1 MDFGSF
7 LTAPEIKVKI
17 ITYRDIF
24 QDKAMIENRFG
35 EEYRNHS
42 AIIKLDPADLSQLN
56 VKKGDTVILKNSF
69 GKTVVRAEES
79 GYETPHKG
87 IAYMPKS
94 PWANV
99 LVSDETGGTGIPR
112 FKDISATVTSAKGEK
127 VTEMEVLFK

>member
-7 LTAPEIKVKI
+7 LTTPEIKVKI

-42 AIIKLDPADLSQLN
+42 AIIKLDPADLSQLS

-69 GKTVVRAEES
+69 GKIVVRAEES
-79 GYETPHKG
+79 GYDTPHKG

-94 PWANV
+94 PWSNV
-99 LVSDETGGTGIPR
+99 LVSDETGGTGIPK

-127 VTEMEVLFK
+127 ITEMEALFK

>member
-7 LTAPEIKVKI
+7 LTTPEIKVKI
-17 ITYRDIF
+17 VTYRDIF

-56 VKKGDTVILKNSF
+56 VKKGDTVILKNSS
-69 GKTVVRAEES
+69 GRIVVRAEES
-79 GYETPHKG
+79 GYEISHRG

-94 PWANV
+94 PWSNA

-112 FKDISATVTSAKGEK
+112 FKEITATISSAKGEK
-127 VTEMEVLFK
+127 MSEMESLFK

>member
-7 LTAPEIKVKI
+7 LATPEIKVKV

-35 EEYRNHS
+35 EGYRNLS
-42 AIIKLDPADLSQLN
+42 AVIKLDPVDLKQLN

-69 GKTVVRAEES
+69 GRIVVKVDES
-79 GYETPHKG
+79 GYETPHRG

-94 PWANV
+94 PWSNM
-99 LVSDETGGTGIPR
+99 LVSDETGGTGIPK
-112 FKDISATVTSAKGEK
+112 FKDISVTITSAKGEK
-127 VTEMEVLFK
+127 VTELG

>member
-7 LTAPEIKVKI
+7 LKTPEIKIKI
-17 ITYRDIF
+17 VTYRDIF

-35 EEYRNHS
+35 EEYRDRS
-42 AIIKLDPADLSQLN
+42 AVVKLDSADFKQLS

-69 GKTVVRAEES
+69 GTVVVKAEES

-87 IAYMPKS
+87 VAYMPNS
-94 PWANV
+94 LWSNM
-99 LVSDETGGTGIPR
+99 LVSDETGGTGVPK

-127 VTEMEVLFK
+127 VTELRF

>member
-7 LTAPEIKVKI
+7 LAAPEIKVKV

-24 QDKAMIENRFG
+24 QDKAMLENRFG
-35 EEYRNHS
+35 DEYKDLS
-42 AIIKLDPADLSQLN
+42 AVIKLDHADLKQLD

-69 GKTVVRAEES
+69 GRVVVKAMES

-94 PWANV
+94 PWSNM
-99 LVSDETGGTGIPR
+99 LISDETGGTGVPK
-112 FKDISATVTSAKGEK
+112 FKDISVTVSSAKGEK
-127 VTEMEVLFK
+127 VTELML

>member
-7 LTAPEIKVKI
+7 LTAPEIKVKV

-24 QDKAMIENRFG
+24 QDKAMLENRFG
-35 EEYRNHS
+35 DEYKDLS
-42 AIIKLDPADLSQLN
+42 AVIKLDHADLKQLD

-69 GKTVVRAEES
+69 GRVVVKAMES

-94 PWANV
+94 PWSNM
-99 LVSDETGGTGIPR
+99 LVSDETGGTGVPK
-112 FKDISATVTSAKGEK
+112 FKDISVTVTSAKGEK
-127 VTEMEVLFK
+127 VTELML

>member
-7 LTAPEIKVKI
+7 LATPEIKVKV

-35 EEYRNHS
+35 EEYRNLS
-42 AIIKLDPADLSQLN
+42 AVIKLDSVDLKQLN

-69 GKTVVRAEES
+69 GRIVVKVDES
-79 GYETPHKG
+79 GYETPHRS

-94 PWANV
+94 PWSNM
-99 LVSDETGGTGIPR
+99 LVSDETGGTGIPK
-112 FKDISATVTSAKGEK
+112 FKDISVTITSAKGEK
-127 VTEMEVLFK
+127 ITEIEF